1 MKIIQKIISILKY
14 QNIIKCKRIAVIKFI
29 DMILRLYFF
38 IVLIFKHFFTE
49 NMFTRNR
56 IRGSP
61 HCFYYW
67 FFFFLQFCTV
77 EILLLIYLQMCATII
92 SRLSTN
98 ISSIHVNARYAQLW
112 KIINDIATV
121 NKKQF
126 SIKFLIYKLILVDGI
141 VNNQ

>member
-1 MKIIQKIISILKY
+1 
-14 QNIIKCKRIAVIKFI
+14 
-29 DMILRLYFF
+29 MILRFYFF
-38 IVLIFKHFFTE
+38 IVPIFKHFFTE

-61 HCFYYW
+61 HHCFYYW
-67 FFFFLQFCTV
+67 FFFFAVLYCWN
-77 EILLLIYLQMCATII
+77 ITIDLFVDVCHNSLI

-98 ISSIHVNARYAQLW
+98 ISSIHVNASYAQHW
-112 KIINDIATV
+112 KTVINDIATV
-121 NKKQF
+121 NKKEF